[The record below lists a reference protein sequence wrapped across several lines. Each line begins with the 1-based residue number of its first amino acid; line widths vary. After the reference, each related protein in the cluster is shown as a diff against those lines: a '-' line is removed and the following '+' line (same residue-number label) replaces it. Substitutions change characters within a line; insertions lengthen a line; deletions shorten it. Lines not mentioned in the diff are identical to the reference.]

1 MERKLKTASCL
12 SNQWLSTLTDAVRG
26 NPIPLLHT
34 RKVEPVP
41 IERNA
46 GIVSLTNHVS
56 KVFHDVAL
64 TQRISSPDHASVHLL
79 NTALVHLAP
88 KQFHR
93 LQNNSGGTQSDDTGE
108 TQKPIEPERMTLAE
122 RFSKLAEQE
131 RSEDGH
137 CWPVIRMKVLT
148 TALQDRLFSSATSTY
163 KSESEMQPSEKALN
177 LCLKLPK
184 PDDTKQK
191 N

>member
-12 SNQWLSTLTDAVRG
+12 TNQWLSTLTDAVRG
-26 NPIPLLHT
+26 KPFLSYHT

-41 IERNA
+41 TERNA

-56 KVFHDVAL
+56 KGVSGGPPLA
-64 TQRISSPDHASVHLL
+64 QRISSPDHASVHLL

-108 TQKPIEPERMTLAE
+108 IEKPIEPERMTLA
-122 RFSKLAEQE
+122 
-131 RSEDGH
+131 
-137 CWPVIRMKVLT
+137 
-148 TALQDRLFSSATSTY
+148 
-163 KSESEMQPSEKALN
+163 
-177 LCLKLPK
+177 
-184 PDDTKQK
+184 
-191 N
+191 